1 MDYKRFLSILMDFKL
16 YQVILSDFRVF
27 KGFLG
32 ISKIYRYSNVFY
44 WILRDSKFVKNR
56 NILKDFLIFQN
67 FSTLFKFGQLTHLC
81 TNVVRVLI
89 IYSFLSIH

>member
-1 MDYKRFLSILMDFKL
+1 MDFKL
-16 YQVILSDFRVF
+16 HQVILTDFRVF

-32 ISKIYRYSNVFY
+32 ISRVYRYSNIFY
-44 WILRDSKFVKNR
+44 WILRDSNFVKHL

-81 TNVVRVLI
+81 TNFVLV
-89 IYSFLSIH
+89 YPQLFLKEI